1 MIHHGLPGAHPGTTL
16 THKHMASDPD
26 TLLLNLAEA
35 QRNLKA
41 WEAIVKD
48 LKDQLTVLVDNG
60 TITLENSKLIAHNTQ
75 FIQASR
81 QTWTYPQSIQDL
93 ESALKQQQQI
103 SQLNGTAT
111 AKVSTYWTLKPSTT

>member
-60 TITLENSKLIAHNTQ
+60 TITLENNKLIAHNTQ

>member
-1 MIHHGLPGAHPGTTL
+1 VIHHGLPGAHPGTTL
-16 THKHMASDPD
+16 THKHMTSNPD
-26 TLLLNLAEA
+26 ALLLNLAEA